1 MTTTRRDFLGLAAGA
16 FAVAGLPHAVFAAAP
31 GHQRFVVVLLRGAMD
46 GLAAVPPVGDA
57 HYAERRGA
65 LALAADACIPLDQ
78 GFALNPGLKVL
89 EPYYRKG
96 ELLLVPASGN
106 GYQTR
111 SHFDG
116 QDLMEC
122 GLSTKARETDGWLN
136 RALALIQQRDGGR
149 SSDKRL
155 GLAVGGAVPL
165 LLRGAVPV
173 ASWEPAGLKAADPD
187 FVAALGPLYAHDP
200 LFGPALQLGLKTQN
214 FSDTVL
220 GDGAPKGPGG
230 FGPKAFAPLAGAAGK
245 LLAAED
251 GPRIAALEMLGWDTH
266 VGQGTTNGRLYE
278 NLSGLADGFDALAQ
292 SLGPAWKDTVVI
304 ATTEF
309 GRTVAV
315 NGTNGTDHGTAT
327 VMFVMGG
334 GVKGGRIYGDW
345 PGLGQLQDDRDL
357 RVAVDSRSVAKGIL
371 RDHLGI
377 DAASLSSKVFPDA
390 PGLKPAEGLLRA

>member
-1 MTTTRRDFLGLAAGA
+1 
-16 FAVAGLPHAVFAAAP
+16 
-31 GHQRFVVVLLRGAMD
+31 
-46 GLAAVPPVGDA
+46 
-57 HYAERRGA
+57 
-65 LALAADACIPLDQ
+65 
-78 GFALNPGLKVL
+78 VL

-106 GYQTR
+106 GYFTR

-122 GLSTKARETDGWLN
+122 GLSSKQHETDGWLN
-136 RALALIQQRDGGR
+136 RALALIQPQAARGG
-149 SSDKRL
+149 DKRL

-165 LLRGAVPV
+165 LLRGAMPV
-173 ASWEPAGLKAADPD
+173 ASWEPAGVKAADPD

-200 LFGPALQLGLKTQN
+200 LFGPALRLGLKTQS

-220 GDGAPKGPGG
+220 GDSTPKGPGG

-266 VGQGTTNGRLYE
+266 VGQGTTQGRLFD
-278 NLSGLADGFDALAQ
+278 NFAGLADGFD
-292 SLGPAWKDTVVI
+292 
-304 ATTEF
+304 
-309 GRTVAV
+309 TVAV

-334 GVKGGRIYGDW
+334 AVKGGRLHGDW
-345 PGLGQLQDDRDL
+345 PGLNQLDDNRDL

-377 DAASLSSKVFPDA
+377 DAASLNSKVFPDA
-390 PGLKPAEGLLRA
+390 PGLKPADGLLRV

>member
-1 MTTTRRDFLGLAAGA
+1 MTTTRREFLGFAAGA

-31 GHQRFVVVLLRGAMD
+31 GNQRFVVVLLRGAMD
-46 GLAAVPPVGDA
+46 GLAAVPPIGDPL
-57 HYAERRGA
+57 YAEKRGA
-65 LALAADACIPLDQ
+65 IALPADACIRLDSH
-78 GFALNPGLKVL
+78 FALNPGLKTL

-96 ELLLVPASGN
+96 ELMLVVASGN
-106 GYQTR
+106 GYRTR

-122 GLSTKARETDGWLN
+122 GLSSKTHESDGWLN
-136 RALALIQQRDGGR
+136 RALALIQQGGGR
-149 SSDKRL
+149 ANDKRL
-155 GLAVGGAVPL
+155 GLAIGGAVPL
-165 LLRGAVPV
+165 LLRGAAPV
-173 ASWEPAGLKAADPD
+173 ASWEPAGLKQADPD
-187 FVAALGPLYAHDP
+187 FVAALQPLYVHDT

-214 FSDTVL
+214 FSDAVL

-245 LLAAED
+245 LLAAAD

-266 VGQGTTNGRLYE
+266 IGQGTTQGRLYD
-278 NLSGLADGFDALAQ
+278 NLAGLADGFDALAQ
-292 SLGPAWKDTVVI
+292 ALGPAWKDTVLI

-334 GVKGGRIYGDW
+334 AVKGGRVYGDW
-345 PGLGQLQDDRDL
+345 PGLDKLQDDRDL
-357 RVAVDSRSVAKGIL
+357 RVATDSRSIAKGIL
-371 RDHLGI
+371 RDHFGI
-377 DAASLSSKVFPDA
+377 DAESLGAKVFPDA
-390 PGLKPAEGLLRA
+390 PNLKPAEGLLRA

>member
-1 MTTTRRDFLGLAAGA
+1 MTTTRREFLGLAAGA

-31 GHQRFVVVLLRGAMD
+31 GNQRFIVVLLRGAMD
-46 GLAAVPPVGDA
+46 GLAAVPPIGDPAYAEKRGAIALPAEACIALDA
-57 HYAERRGA
+57 H
-65 LALAADACIPLDQ
+65 
-78 GFALNPGLKVL
+78 FALNPGLKVL

-106 GYQTR
+106 GYRTR

-122 GLSTKARETDGWLN
+122 GLSAKTRESDGWLN
-136 RALALIQQRDGGR
+136 RALALIQNGASRRD
-149 SSDKRL
+149 DKRL

-173 ASWEPAGLKAADPD
+173 ASWEPAGVKTADPD

-200 LFGPALQLGLKTQN
+200 VFGPALALGLKTQN
-214 FSDTVL
+214 FSTTVL
-220 GDGAPKGPGG
+220 GDDAPKGPGG

-266 VGQGTTNGRLYE
+266 VGQGTVQGRLYE
-278 NLSGLADGFDALAQ
+278 NLAGLADGFDALAQ
-292 SLGPAWKDTVVI
+292 ALGPAWKNTVVI

-315 NGTNGTDHGTAT
+315 NGTNGTDHGTGT

-334 GVKGGRIYGDW
+334 AVKGGRLYGDW
-345 PGLGQLQDDRDL
+345 PGLAQLQDDRDL

-371 RDHLGI
+371 RDHFGI
-377 DAASLSSKVFPDA
+377 DAASLGSKVFPDA
-390 PGLKPAEGLLRA
+390 PNLKPADGLLRA

>member
-1 MTTTRRDFLGLAAGA
+1 MATTRREFLGLAAGA

-31 GHQRFVVVLLRGAMD
+31 GNQRFVVVLLRGAMD
-46 GLAAVPPVGDA
+46 GLAAVPPIGDPA
-57 HYAERRGA
+57 YAEKRGGIA
-65 LALAADACIPLDQ
+65 LPADACIPLDSH
-78 GFALNPGLKVL
+78 FALNPGLKVL

-106 GYQTR
+106 GYRTR

-122 GLSTKARETDGWLN
+122 GLSSKTHESDGWLN
-136 RALALIQQRDGGR
+136 RALALIQQSPGR
-149 SSDKRL
+149 SADKRL

-173 ASWEPAGLKAADPD
+173 GSWEPAGIKQADLD
-187 FVAALGPLYAHDP
+187 FVAALGPLYAHDA

-214 FSDTVL
+214 FSDAVL
-220 GDGAPKGPGG
+220 GDDAPKGQGG
-230 FGPKAFAPLAGAAGK
+230 YGPKGFAPLAGAAGK

-266 VGQGTTNGRLYE
+266 VAQGTTQGRLYE
-278 NLSGLADGFDALAQ
+278 NFSGLADGFDALAQ
-292 SLGPAWKDTVVI
+292 SLGPAWKNTVLI

-315 NGTNGTDHGTAT
+315 NGTNGTDHGTGT

-334 GVKGGRIYGDW
+334 AVKGGRIYGDW
-345 PGLGQLQDDRDL
+345 PGLANLQDDRDL

-371 RDHLGI
+371 RDHFGI
-377 DAASLSSKVFPDA
+377 DAVDLGAKVFPDA
-390 PGLKPAEGLLRA
+390 PALKPADGLLGA